1 MNCET
6 PTETIENDARLYTG
20 TPSEGSHRLTGG
32 NLVAVGELL
41 GILGELQRVD
51 HFGDLAIHHLFQ
63 II

>member
-6 PTETIENDARLYTG
+6 TTETRANAARLYTR
-20 TPSEGSHRLTGG
+20 TPPEGSHRLTGG
-32 NLVAVGELL
+32 DLVAVGELL

-51 HFGDLAIHHLFQ
+51 HFGDLAIHHLFK